1 MNYPTFKFSV
11 VSGKGTVAS
20 AMCSFCVANHSNQP
34 RHCDGLAAFGGRTPH
49 LEPQQGLKSA
59 LGLAQRLIASP
70 SEENVQVR
78 IGRTWEL
85 QDHDKKDHDTP
96 DEAPETPPDEP
107 QPTPVDEPPA
117 EPQVPYVVGGRGG
130 RPS

>member
-1 MNYPTFKFSV
+1 
-11 VSGKGTVAS
+11 VA
-20 AMCSFCVANHSNQP
+20 
-34 RHCDGLAAFGGRTPH
+34 
-49 LEPQQGLKSA
+49 QQGLKSA

-85 QDHDKKDHDTP
+85 QDHDKKNDDTP

-117 EPQVPYVVGGRGG
+117 EPKVPYVVGGRGG
-130 RPS
+130 RHHESAAP